1 MLPEPGNPATWQY
14 VREELTALRTDLHGE
29 LGGVRTDLADLAR
42 DLRSHMMQQGPEIAV
57 IKRRLDEV
65 ERDVAE
71 LQTSKKDTV
80 KQWVAIAVALLG
92 VILGATLPLILA
104 GK

>member
-1 MLPEPGNPATWQY
+1 MLPEPGNIVTWQY
-14 VREELTALRTDLHGE
+14 VREELAALRTDLHGE

-42 DLRSHMMQQGPEIAV
+42 DLRAHMMQQGPEIAV

-71 LQTSKKDTV
+71 LQTSKKDTW
-80 KQWVAIAVALLG
+80 KYWGSLALMALG
-92 VILGATLPLILA
+92 VVLSWVFTLI

>member
-1 MLPEPGNPATWQY
+1 M
-14 VREELTALRTDLHGE
+14 HGE

-42 DLRSHMMQQGPEIAV
+42 DLRAHMMQQGPEIAV

-71 LQTSKKDTV
+71 LQTSKKDTW
-80 KQWVAIAVALLG
+80 KYWGSLALMALG
-92 VILGATLPLILA
+92 VVLSWVFTLI